1 MNNITKSNFNLIP
14 KEIYTRR
21 EKKRQTQD
29 KTILFSSILPFL
41 AIVVWL
47 IFLILRLGVKNE
59 LDIIT
64 AEGKQVDI
72 EIQKYETEKL
82 TNAELVLKTR
92 LLKEI
97 VKNDVNPE
105 DFFRIVQDTIV
116 SSGKNVFVLEY
127 GKNTNGDF
135 SIKAEA
141 EDIINITDIIR
152 IFRELD
158 RLEDVKLLSVNSP
171 RDESTVNYEFEMSFK
186 ILPEE
191 KV

>member
-14 KEIYTRR
+14 KEIYTKR

-47 IFLILRLGVKNE
+47 IFLVLRLGVKNE
-59 LDIIT
+59 LNII
-64 AEGKQVDI
+64 ESEKNKVDV

-116 SSGKNVFVLEY
+116 SSGKKVSVLEY
-127 GKNTNGDF
+127 GKNSTGNF
-135 SIKAEA
+135 SIKAQA
-141 EDIINITDIIR
+141 DDIINISDIVR

-158 RLEDVKLLSVNSP
+158 RLADVKLLTVSAPEGRESV
-171 RDESTVNYEFEMSFK
+171 TYEFEMTFK
-186 ILPEE
+186 ILPEVKE
-191 KV
+191 